1 MLLRKVHSSHPVRKV
16 MDLGEIFNAN
26 SCIIIASRAQ
36 KYEEH
41 TNAVI
46 ERLEGQLKNIT
57 IQLSTCPMS
66 SLTDN
71 ATSRP

>member
-1 MLLRKVHSSHPVRKV
+1 MLLLKVHPAPTVRKK

-26 SCIIIASRAQ
+26 SCILIASRAQ

-57 IQLSTCPMS
+57 IQLFTSPMS
-66 SLTDN
+66 
-71 ATSRP
+71 